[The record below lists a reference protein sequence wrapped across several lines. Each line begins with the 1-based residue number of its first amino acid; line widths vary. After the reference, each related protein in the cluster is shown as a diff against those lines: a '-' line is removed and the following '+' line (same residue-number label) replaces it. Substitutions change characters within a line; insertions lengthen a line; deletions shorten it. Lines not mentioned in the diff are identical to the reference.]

1 MEFGIYITI
10 FFIMIFF
17 ITFGILYK
25 WFHDFYHMNFT
36 MYPCQPLELDMKN
49 YRNMLNKI
57 SFIYIA
63 NNIIGFLLWGK
74 TPFVYAFFYITTIF
88 EFVVI
93 TMYKNLNQINGK
105 ILNNKNDIKIYT
117 RKSNR
122 KVNLLFLIFS
132 ILFLSVAGYM
142 SYIFIFNLNSPL
154 FNP

>member
-1 MEFGIYITI
+1 
-10 FFIMIFF
+10 
-17 ITFGILYK
+17 
-25 WFHDFYHMNFT
+25 

-49 YRNMLNKI
+49 YKNMLNKI

-122 KVNLLFLIFS
+122 KLNLLFLIFS
-132 ILFLSVAGYM
+132 ILFLSFAGYM
-142 SYIFIFNLNSPL
+142 SYIFIFK
-154 FNP
+154 